1 MSIGQ
6 LASVFGRH
14 EFVVR
19 RFHSLIGL
27 LPLGGYLCFHLAT
40 NAAVWDGAQ
49 TYQHRADQ
57 IHVMGAT
64 TLLFLE
70 WSLIFLPI
78 LFHGVV
84 GLLIVTRGRRNV
96 FQYPYM
102 GNIRYT
108 LQRGSG
114 LVAFV
119 FILWHVFHMHGWFHF
134 SWWIE
139 HVARPLGGAQF
150 DPLHAPASAAAV
162 IQNSPTIAVLY
173 AVGVLACVYH
183 LANGLWAMGITW
195 GIWTSPRA
203 QRNALGLCAVFGVSL
218 TILGLGALYGMEKVV
233 LPGPEVKAEVLG
245 RQAFDR
251 QSEESLASAREAAR
265 PQKEL
270 GP

>member
-19 RFHSLIGL
+19 RLHSLVGL

-49 TYQHRADQ
+49 TYQYRADQ
-57 IHVMGAT
+57 IHVMGVT

-70 WSLIFLPI
+70 WGLIFLPI

-108 LQRGSG
+108 LQRGTG
-114 LVAFV
+114 VVAFA
-119 FILWHVFHMHGWFHF
+119 FILWHVFEMHGWFHF

-139 HVARPLGGAQF
+139 HVARPLGGAHF
-150 DPLHAPASAAAV
+150 DPLRAPATAAAV
-162 IQNSPTIAVLY
+162 IQDSPTVAAVY

-195 GIWTSPRA
+195 GLWTSPRA
-203 QRNALGLCAVFGVSL
+203 QRSALGLCTVFGIGL
-218 TILGLGALYGMEKVV
+218 AILGLGALYGMEKVD
-233 LPGPEVKAEVLG
+233 LSPPAAKSEVFG
-245 RQAFDR
+245 RQVLDR
-251 QSEESLASAREAAR
+251 QSADSVVSAHEAAS
-265 PQKEL
+265 PMKEL